1 VRPAGVLAITVWGPQ
16 WLEPATAAF
25 WAAVEAERPDLSRG
39 FDPWT
44 RVTYPD
50 ALARLFADGGAA
62 TPAVEA
68 ESGTHSLARPEDW
81 WTIVLGTG
89 YRATVL
95 QLDPAAA
102 DRVRAASTDDL
113 RRQDVRRLQTNVV
126 YAAARKPA

>member
-1 VRPAGVLAITVWGPQ
+1 
-16 WLEPATAAF
+16 
-25 WAAVEAERPDLSRG
+25 
-39 FDPWT
+39 
-44 RVTYPD
+44 
-50 ALARLFADGGAA
+50 
-62 TPAVEA
+62 VEA